1 MWLLLRVGG
10 PVAAGTSSWGKHD
23 ECVTKAGNQW
33 ALWGKGHFGGKGQR
47 SSCPLSRVLSFRLD
61 EICHRRRNGLPHLL
75 RRPTYSTW
83 HRASEI
89 RLRTRSRCGSAKRQR
104 TQTTLTG
111 NFTAWLLQQVERLI
125 SSLLGSGR
133 TLRTSRLWNIKWN
146 GYSVW
151 GVSSGQTK
159 ISLTLLKEQ
168 ISVHFQ

>member
-1 MWLLLRVGG
+1 MWLLRCVGG

-61 EICHRRRNGLPHLL
+61 EICHRRRNGLPRLL
-75 RRPTYSTW
+75 RTYSTW
-83 HRASEI
+83 PTVLGGRGTEQARYAEI
-89 RLRTRSRCGSAKRQR
+89 GWDPGAGPHR

-125 SSLLGSGR
+125 SSLLGSGW

-151 GVSSGQTK
+151 GGFLGANK
-159 ISLTLLKEQ
+159 NIANPD
-168 ISVHFQ
+168 